1 MVMIDKLRNTW
12 NEAVL
17 QRIMW
22 GTGSVSASGV
32 GSLIWIFMFLM
43 LEAEAEP
50 VSETFRIKKINMY
63 KALEI
68 ISVLHL
74 RQPRLETNY

>member
-1 MVMIDKLRNTW
+1 
-12 NEAVL
+12 
-17 QRIMW
+17 
-22 GTGSVSASGV
+22 
-32 GSLIWIFMFLM
+32 M